1 MIFLSNHFFR
11 ASLLKT
17 SLLLLLL
24 PLCSLGQDR
33 NGVSFSGGY
42 SLPIG
47 EFASKQFSNPDAG
60 LAGEGLFGQLSYE
73 RKFTSWLGARLTGSL
88 NINQTNA
95 QPLIDQYSQFL
106 PNPDTYTWQSD
117 VTKWRLGAL
126 LAGPVGYLSLGSV
139 ELEGHVQGGIVF
151 AEAPGVILNGVSS
164 TGQNAV
170 DARVPVASTSALG
183 YGAGASVR
191 FRLTDHLR
199 LQLTSDW
206 IGTDTQLKDVP
217 TYVKVGD
224 RPPIEGIISP
234 RRFVTV
240 LNVGAGLV
248 VAF

>member
-1 MIFLSNHFFR
+1 MIFLSNPLFR

-17 SLLLLLL
+17 SLLVLLL
-24 PLCSLGQDR
+24 PLGSLAQDR
-33 NGVSFSGGY
+33 NIVSFSGGY

-60 LAGEGLFGQLSYE
+60 LAGEGFFSQLNYE
-73 RKFTSWLGARLTGSL
+73 RKFTSWLGARLTGNL

-106 PNPDTYTWQSD
+106 PSPETYTWQSD
-117 VTKWRLGAL
+117 VTKWRLGAV
-126 LAGPVGYLSLGSV
+126 LAGPIGYLTVGGV
-139 ELEGHVQGGIVF
+139 ELEGHVQAGMVF
-151 AEAPGVILNGVSS
+151 AEAPGVTLIGVSS

-170 DARVPVASTSALG
+170 DARVPVASTSGFG

-191 FRLTDHLR
+191 FRLTEHLR
-199 LQLTSDW
+199 LQLTGDW
-206 IGTDTQLKDVP
+206 IGADAQLKDVP

-248 VAF
+248 VVF

>member
-1 MIFLSNHFFR
+1 MFFSNSFFR
-11 ASLLKT
+11 AFLLNISLFV
-17 SLLLLLL
+17 LLI
-24 PLCSLGQDR
+24 PLYSLGQDR
-33 NGVSFSGGY
+33 NIISFSGGY
-42 SLPIG
+42 SVPIG

-60 LAGEGLFGQLSYE
+60 LAGEGFFGQLSYE
-73 RKFTSWLGARLTGSL
+73 RKFTSWLGARLTGNL

-95 QPLIDQYSQFL
+95 KPLIEQYSLFL

-117 VTKWRLGAL
+117 VTKWRMGAV
-126 LAGPVGYLSLGSV
+126 LAGPAGYLSLGAV
-139 ELEGHVQGGIVF
+139 ELEGHVQAGMVF
-151 AEAPGVILNGVSS
+151 AEAPGVVLNGVSS

-170 DARVPVASTSALG
+170 DARVPVASTSAFG

-199 LQLTSDW
+199 LQVTGDW
-206 IGTDTQLKDVP
+206 IGADARLKNVP